1 MKALGNDLNLI
12 CGENGLILFEGKVKL
27 PTLPYD
33 AKRLYAINSEH
44 YLARLIVDIFME
56 VWNMQQYN
64 RYFLSYVKNLGFA
77 EVMENGS

>member
-1 MKALGNDLNLI
+1 MKKKEKMKALGNDLNLI

-56 VWNMQQYN
+56 VWNM
-64 RYFLSYVKNLGFA
+64 
-77 EVMENGS
+77 